1 MTAETAAAG
10 EAEWSIQEVAR
21 LTGTTSRTLRHY
33 DAIGLLPPSRVGVN
47 GYRHYDAEAL
57 LRLQRILL
65 LRQMGL
71 SLPDISRALE
81 ADRPAPGDR
90 PAPAGRSAPA
100 DRGAGAD
107 RAAQAQVLR
116 EHLRSL
122 RSQQER
128 LGRQIASV
136 QHTITTLEGGG
147 ELMADTMFDGF
158 DHTQHKDE
166 VIQRWG
172 ADAWT
177 RSSDWWEG
185 LSPEEKSRFTAE
197 VESLNAAWRSAA
209 DDGAVPDSARAQD
222 LASQHIAWLEGVPS
236 APRTDGQLDAD
247 YLLGLAEMYVA
258 DERFAAN
265 YGGAE
270 GAQLVRDALQ
280 EWVRRN
286 HR

>member
-1 MTAETAAAG
+1 MRAVSEG
-10 EAEWSIQEVAR
+10 DQSQEWSIQEIAR

-33 DAIGLLPPSRVGVN
+33 DQIGLLPPSRVGFN
-47 GYRHYDAEAL
+47 GYRHYNAQSL

-71 SLPDISRALE
+71 GLPEIARALE
-81 ADRPAPGDR
+81 GD
-90 PAPAGRSAPA
+90 SS
-100 DRGAGAD
+100 DQ
-107 RAAQAQVLR
+107 AAQTQVLR
-116 EHLRSL
+116 EHLQALCSE
-122 RSQQER
+122 QQR

-158 DHTQHKDE
+158 NHTQHKDE

-172 ADAWT
+172 ADAWK
-177 RSSDWWEG
+177 RSNTWWEG
-185 LSPEEKSRFTAE
+185 LSAEEKQRFTDD

-209 DDGAVPDSARAQD
+209 DDGVAPDSDRAQD
-222 LASQHIAWLEGVPS
+222 LASRHVAWLDRVPS
-236 APRTDGQLDAD
+236 APRTDGRLDPA

-270 GAQLVRDALQ
+270 GAQLVRDALT
-280 EWVRRN
+280 EWVRRS
-286 HR
+286 RS